1 VPVPGI
7 GPCDRSKF
15 AGTLDQLRGWW
26 SSPTAL

>member
-15 AGTLDQLRGWW
+15 AGTVDQLRAWW
-26 SSPTAL
+26 PVAGG